1 MRNIIKRA
9 LPIFLVFTL
18 LLTLSGPAWAAPAP
32 SGEDYDLEALES
44 GKYDWETDLQLRE
57 GYEPN
62 VIIIKF
68 KDPARFSGREK
79 QYQDAVDK
87 VLRTGFEE
95 IGERTYLVEID
106 ELSRDPRAVLNR
118 FKSNRYVEYV
128 EPNYTGT
135 LDLAPTDPMYATR
148 GFIFSRN
155 VNAEA
160 GWDVATSSSVKIGI
174 VDTGYSGNSDLPRAG
189 GYSIYNKNT
198 DLTDLNGHGTQVAGV
213 LGAVGCNGTKSA
225 GVVWDAN
232 ILPVKISESSAV
244 TVANVSQGIRYAAD
258 HGARIINLSLS
269 FPSDSTTL
277 RSAVDY
283 AYNKGCLLVAAT
295 GNNGTAKVSYPAAYD
310 NVLGVGGT
318 SNGTSKTD
326 MANYGNGLDVLAN
339 WTWYTTTAR
348 GGVYAAGGTSIA
360 APQVSGLAALAW
372 ELAPQ
377 LTNARLM
384 QLIRDN
390 TNRGDGVWDSQTGYG
405 TIDMGKTLEAA
416 RVLGGGAPVIRPEPV
431 PTPDPVPV
439 PEPDPEP
446 TPEPDVTAPV
456 ITLRGGQR
464 IELTEGDTYEE
475 PGYTAWDDRDGEL
488 TGLVTV
494 SGSVSTAYAGE
505 YTLTYS
511 VMDQA
516 GNLGEAVRQ
525 VVVAPAPEPP
535 EDEPTPPTITL
546 IGSDPIILH
555 LEGSPYV
562 EQGAQAF
569 DEIDGDLSAF
579 VTAEGNVDTSR
590 AGTYEVTYSVTN
602 SAGLSAS
609 VTRQVRVLAP
619 KETIS
624 RTPYSFS
631 GQGKAGA
638 ANSHYAEVE
647 AAGEMELKVS
657 GLNKMTLSVSVI
669 DGSGIEVFSEIFTGN
684 GTRTFQV
691 SEGGCQIRTEIV
703 TAKGKSAYGISLLT
717 PEVTTVE
724 FEEEEV
730 PLSGTPV
737 SNPLNITVIA
747 GLVLSFGLGA
757 ASGFM
762 IKKRSCRDDSQASK

>member
-9 LPIFLVFTL
+9 LPIFLVFIL

-57 GYEPN
+57 DYEPN

-79 QYQDAVDK
+79 QYQDAVNK

-135 LDLAPTDPMYATR
+135 VDLAPTDPLYATR

-174 VDTGYSGNSDLPRAG
+174 VDTGYSGSDDLPAAS
-189 GYSIYNKNT
+189 GYSVYNKNT

-232 ILPVKISESSAV
+232 ILPVKISESSTV

-269 FPSDSTTL
+269 FSSDSTTL

-283 AYNKGCLLVAAT
+283 AYNKGSLLVAAA
-295 GNNGTAKVSYPAAYD
+295 GNNGMAKVSYPAAYE

-360 APQVSGLAALAW
+360 SPQVAGLAALAW

-377 LTNARLM
+377 LTNAQLM

-390 TNRGDGVWDSQTGYG
+390 TSRADGVWDSQTGYG

-416 RVLGGGAPVIRPEPV
+416 RILGGGAPVV
-431 PTPDPVPV
+431 
-439 PEPDPEP
+439 DPEP
-446 TPEPDVTAPV
+446 GSEPEPDVTAPV
-456 ITLRGGQR
+456 ITLRGGQLV
-464 IELTEGDTYEE
+464 ELTEGDTYEE
-475 PGYTAWDDRDGEL
+475 PGYTARDDVDGDL
-488 TGLVTV
+488 TDLVTV

-516 GNLGEAVRQ
+516 GNLGKAERQ
-525 VVVAPAPEPP
+525 IAVAPAPEPP
-535 EDEPTPPTITL
+535 GDEPTPPAITQ
-546 IGSDPIILH
+546 IGSNPIILH

-579 VTAEGNVDTSR
+579 ITTEGDVDTSR
-590 AGTYEVTYSVTN
+590 PGNYEVTYSVTN

-609 VTRQVRVLAP
+609 VTREVRVLVP
-619 KETIS
+619 QETIS

-631 GQGKAGA
+631 GQGKTGA
-638 ANSHYAEVE
+638 TNSHYAEVE
-647 AAGEMELKVS
+647 AAGEMELTVS

-669 DGSGIEVFSEIFTGN
+669 DGSGAEVFSEIFTGN
-684 GTRTFQV
+684 GTRTFQI

-703 TAKGKSAYGISLLT
+703 TAKGKSTYKISLLA

-730 PLSGTPV
+730 PLSGAPA
-737 SNPLNITVIA
+737 SGPLNITVIA
-747 GLVLSFGLGA
+747 GLVLSFGLGT

-762 IKKRSCRDDSQASK
+762 IKKRSCRDNSQASK